1 MEEGFWIQ
9 VLQMQLSDNEIIYEY
24 MTECSIQLYL
34 FGSAR
39 ISKTPNDLDI
49 LLIYPDNSRITKALE
64 LKKVLVSYLQKLNGI
79 EIHMVLMTVQE
90 NEEIN
95 FIKKEGAVK
104 IHICRNNK

>member
-9 VLQMQLSDNEIIYEY
+9 VLQMQLSDIAIIYEY
-24 MTECSIQLYL
+24 MTECSIQFYL

-64 LKKVLVSYLQKLNGI
+64 LKKALVSYLQKLNGI

>member
-9 VLQMQLSDNEIIYEY
+9 VLQKQLNDNEILCEY
-24 MTECSIQLYL
+24 LTKCGIKLYL

-49 LLIYPDNSRITKALE
+49 LLIYPDNTRVTKVLE
-64 LKKVLVSYLQKLNGI
+64 LKKELISYLYGLNGI
-79 EIHMVLMTVQE
+79 KMHMVLMTVQE

-95 FIKKEGAVK
+95 FLKKESAVK
-104 IHICRNNK
+104 LYISRKSK

>member
-9 VLQMQLSDNEIIYEY
+9 VLQKQLSDNEIIYEY

-64 LKKVLVSYLQKLNGI
+64 LKKVLVSYLQELNGI

-104 IHICRNNK
+104 FYISRNNK

>member
-1 MEEGFWIQ
+1 
-9 VLQMQLSDNEIIYEY
+9 

-64 LKKVLVSYLQKLNGI
+64 LKKVLVSYLQELNGI

-104 IHICRNNK
+104 FYISRNNK

>member
-1 MEEGFWIQ
+1 MEECFWIQ
-9 VLQMQLSDNEIIYEY
+9 VLQKQLSDNEIICEY

-49 LLIYPDNSRITKALE
+49 LLIYPDNSRITKVLE
-64 LKKVLVSYLQKLNGI
+64 LKKELVSYLKKLNGI
-79 EIHMVLMTVQE
+79 EIHMVLMSIQE

-95 FIKKEGAVK
+95 FLKKEGAIK
-104 IHICRNNK
+104 LHIRRNDK

>member
-9 VLQMQLSDNEIIYEY
+9 VLQKQLSDNEIICEY
-24 MTECSIQLYL
+24 MAKCSIQLYL

-90 NEEIN
+90 NEEID
-95 FIKKEGAVK
+95 FLKKEGAVK
-104 IHICRNNK
+104 FHIK

>member
-9 VLQMQLSDNEIIYEY
+9 VLQKQLSDNEIIYEY

-49 LLIYPDNSRITKALE
+49 LLIYPDNSRITKAIE

-95 FIKKEGAVK
+95 FLKKEGAVK
-104 IHICRNNK
+104 FHISRNNK

>member
-9 VLQMQLSDNEIIYEY
+9 VLKKQLSDNEIICEY

-39 ISKTPNDLDI
+39 ISRTPNDLDI

-64 LKKVLVSYLQKLNGI
+64 LKKVLVSYLQELNGI
-79 EIHMVLMTVQE
+79 EIHMVLMTVEE
-90 NEEIN
+90 NEEID
-95 FIKKEGAVK
+95 FLKKEGAVK
-104 IHICRNNK
+104 FHIK

>member
-1 MEEGFWIQ
+1 MEECFWIP
-9 VLQMQLSDNEIIYEY
+9 VLQKQLSDNEIICEY

-49 LLIYPDNSRITKALE
+49 LLIYPDNSRITKVLE

-90 NEEIN
+90 NEEID
-95 FIKKEGAVK
+95 FLKKEGAVK
-104 IHICRNNK
+104 IHIK

>member
-9 VLQMQLSDNEIIYEY
+9 VLQKQLSDNEIIYEY
-24 MTECSIQLYL
+24 LTEYSIQLYL

-49 LLIYPDNSRITKALE
+49 LLIYPNNSKVTKALE
-64 LKKVLVSYLQKLNGI
+64 LKKVLVSYLQELNGI
-79 EIHMVLMTVQE
+79 EIHMVLMTIQE

-95 FIKKEGAVK
+95 FLKKEGAIK
-104 IHICRNNK
+104 LYIRRNDK

>member
-9 VLQMQLSDNEIIYEY
+9 VLKKQLSDNEIICEY

-39 ISKTPNDLDI
+39 ISRTPNDLDI

-64 LKKVLVSYLQKLNGI
+64 LKKVLVSYLQELNGI

-90 NEEIN
+90 NEEID
-95 FIKKEGAVK
+95 FLKKEGAVK
-104 IHICRNNK
+104 FHIK

>member
-1 MEEGFWIQ
+1 MEECFWIQ
-9 VLQMQLSDNEIIYEY
+9 VLQKQLSDNEIICEH

-39 ISKTPNDLDI
+39 FSKTPNDLDI
-49 LLIYPDNSRITKALE
+49 LLIYSDNSRITKVLE

-90 NEEIN
+90 NEEID
-95 FIKKEGAVK
+95 FLKKEGAVK
-104 IHICRNNK
+104 IHIK